1 MLSSAAPISLSGA
14 KKAPAHISMHRNTE
28 FPMNFSENYLS
39 ENPKRFTTTDQA
51 DILKEKGADI
61 MNFLKE
67 FDEALVR
74 EEIKD
79 GSVN

>member
-1 MLSSAAPISLSGA
+1 
-14 KKAPAHISMHRNTE
+14 
-28 FPMNFSENYLS
+28 MNFSENYLS